1 MAALRMLINAKAMG
15 PDEPPVELLKLRPNH
30 DPTVLPEFH
39 RVIGLVNRQRKVPQQ
54 WRDAVMNVLHKK
66 KGTTECG
73 NYRGISLVAHADKVL
88 LKIFATRLSAY
99 C

>member
-1 MAALRMLINAKAMG
+1 MAALRLLINAKAMG
-15 PDEPPVELLKLRPNH
+15 PDEPPVELLKLGPNH

-39 RVIGLVNRQRKVPQQ
+39 QVIELVYHQRKVPQR
-54 WRDAVMNVLHKK
+54 WRDVVVNVLRKK
-66 KGTTECG
+66 KDRTECG